1 MDQIKIGAFIQ
12 RTRKARNLTQRELA
26 ERLAIS
32 DKTVSKWETGSGL
45 PEVGLM
51 LPLCEQLGIS
61 VNELLS
67 GESLDGAQYRRRA
80 EENMVR
86 LVREGQEA
94 KKLRA
99 VCLGI
104 NAVTML
110 AGIALI
116 LVAGLAEIPLWLR
129 IVLIAIAALIAVG
142 GIALACVIDR
152 EAGVFEC
159 PACGKQ
165 FVPTMKAYINGMH
178 TLRKRRLACPHC
190 GRTSWCRRIARR
202 E

>member
-12 RTRKARNLTQRELA
+12 KTRKARNLTQRDLA
-26 ERLAIS
+26 ERLGIS

-67 GESLDGAQYRRRA
+67 GESLDGTQYRRRA

-86 LVREGQEA
+86 LVREGQDA

-104 NAVTML
+104 NAVTMF

-129 IVLIAIAALIAVG
+129 IVLITIAVLIAAG
-142 GIALACVIDR
+142 GIALACIIDR

-159 PACGKQ
+159 PVCGRQ
-165 FVPTMKAYINGMH
+165 FVPTMKAYIGGMH

-190 GRTSWCRRIARR
+190 GKTSWCRRIAHS

>member
-12 RTRKARNLTQRELA
+12 KTRKARNLTQRDLA
-26 ERLAIS
+26 ERLGIS

-67 GESLDGAQYRRRA
+67 GESLDGTQYRRRA

-86 LVREGQEA
+86 LVREGQDA

-104 NAVTML
+104 NAVTMF

-129 IVLIAIAALIAVG
+129 IVLITIAVLIAAG
-142 GIALACVIDR
+142 GIALACIIDR
-152 EAGVFEC
+152 EADILPMVPGGNALSDMITEYKKE
-159 PACGKQ
+159 GK
-165 FVPTMKAYINGMH
+165 
-178 TLRKRRLACPHC
+178 
-190 GRTSWCRRIARR
+190 
-202 E
+202 